1 MLPWMRK
8 GKEGNDEKEIH
19 SMDID
24 SINIIFGTGSR
35 CDGKNKFKETSW
47 CAGKWSRWPGGTF
60 LGISAGSGC
69 LKKRKKKMFS

>member
-8 GKEGNDEKEIH
+8 RKEGNDEKEIH

-35 CDGKNKFKETSW
+35 CDGKNKFK
-47 CAGKWSRWPGGTF
+47 
-60 LGISAGSGC
+60 
-69 LKKRKKKMFS
+69 